1 MLRSHHWVAMSR
13 SRSRV
18 KCELE
23 TRADW
28 LALLCALWLRGRGN
42 RMQPSQTG
50 LLAHLSEVCLLAPA
64 PPDARAWPASASARR
79 DARSDAR
86 SDVRSLD
93 SKRGR
98 KRATLH
104 STPPFPS
111 RRDCLV
117 CLSLMSAF
125 PFLPFLPTLP
135 PSPNLCLIR
144 RRERLRASLLFAV
157 QLE

>member
-104 STPPFPS
+104 STPPLPLPPRLPRLPQPHVRFSFP
-111 RRDCLV
+111 
-117 CLSLMSAF
+117 AF
-125 PFLPFLPTLP
+125 PPHPTTITQPLPHS
-135 PSPNLCLIR
+135 SP
-144 RRERLRASLLFAV
+144 
-157 QLE
+157 